1 MLVSPSWYAV
11 LDRFMNTKLPQEDE
25 TDAES
30 GPLFGAEAPLI
41 KPEELPTWIL
51 HEDSELLVFN
61 KPGWVICH
69 PSKNGPWSSLIGAAR
84 EYTKLETLHL
94 VARLDRETSGLVL
107 IAKTQPM
114 ARKLQMSFEQRM
126 VEKYYFAILEGEMTR
141 TTEVS
146 RAIGPAQGSPVA
158 VKQEVKKDY
167 SGQKAQTT
175 FVPMLTKN
183 GHTLA
188 RIQPHTGRKHQ
199 IRVHAQW
206 LGFPVVGDKLYG
218 KDETLYLE
226 FAEKGWT
233 ERHARELALPR
244 QALHAGALVFLSER
258 LPSYRAPLTED
269 LYGYAQNMFNL
280 DRQSIDALL
289 KVPTPL

>member
-1 MLVSPSWYAV
+1 MLG
-11 LDRFMNTKLPQEDE
+11 LFMKNFSTSDDE
-25 TDAES
+25 SEVEN
-30 GPLFGAEAPLI
+30 GPHFGTEAPLI
-41 KPEELPTWIL
+41 NPAELPTWIL
-51 HEDSELLVFN
+51 HEDSDLIVFN

-84 EYTKLETLHL
+84 EYTGLETLHL

-107 IAKTQPM
+107 IAKTPQM

-126 VEKYYFAILEGEMTR
+126 VEKYYFAVLEGEMKR

-175 FVPMLTKN
+175 FVPLLAKN
-183 GHTLA
+183 GYTLA
-188 RIQPHTGRKHQ
+188 RVQPHTGRKHQ

-206 LGFPVVGDKLYG
+206 LGFPVLGDKLYG

-233 ERHARELALPR
+233 ERHSRELALPR

-258 LPSYRAPLTED
+258 IPSYRAPLTED
-269 LYGYAQNMFNL
+269 LYECVQKLFEL
-280 DRQSIDALL
+280 DRGSIDALL
-289 KVPTPL
+289 KVPVPF

>member
-1 MLVSPSWYAV
+1 MKRNP
-11 LDRFMNTKLPQEDE
+11 DD
-25 TDAES
+25 DCES
-30 GPLFGAEAPLI
+30 DSAPHFGAEAPLI

-51 HEDSELLVFN
+51 HEDGDLLVFN

-69 PSKNGPWSSLIGAAR
+69 PSKNGPWSSLIGATR
-84 EYTKLETLHL
+84 EYTGLETLHL
-94 VARLDRETSGLVL
+94 VARLDRETSGLIL

-126 VEKYYFAILEGEMTR
+126 VEKYYFAVLEGEMTR

-167 SGQKAQTT
+167 TGQKAQTT
-175 FVPMLTKN
+175 FVPLLTKN

-188 RIQPHTGRKHQ
+188 RVQPHTGRKHQ

-206 LGFPVVGDKLYG
+206 LGYPVVGDKLYG
-218 KDETLYLE
+218 KDETLYLD

-233 ERHARELALPR
+233 ERHTQELALPR

-258 LPSYRAPLTED
+258 LPSFRAPLTED
-269 LYGYAQNMFNL
+269 LAQYAQRLFELGREELEGML
-280 DRQSIDALL
+280 R
-289 KVPTPL
+289 VPVPL